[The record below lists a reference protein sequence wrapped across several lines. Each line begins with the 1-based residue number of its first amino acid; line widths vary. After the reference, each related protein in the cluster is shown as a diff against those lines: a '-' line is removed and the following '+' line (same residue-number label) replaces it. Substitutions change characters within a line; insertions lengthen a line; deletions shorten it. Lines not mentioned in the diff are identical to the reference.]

1 MSFNKIIF
9 MEFITT
15 SDKATGEKVRLA
27 YSDYGFG
34 DPVVMIHGWPLS
46 REMWEYQL
54 GDLVDAGF
62 RVVKYDRRGF
72 GKSSKPWNGY
82 DYDTFAADLNEILE
96 QLDLKN
102 VTLVGFSMGG
112 GEVVRYLSNYG
123 TQRVKKIA
131 LISTVLPFLQ
141 KTADNPDGV
150 DQKVFEEIM
159 QQIRNDRVGFL
170 DEFGKVFFGVNM
182 VSHPVSKPLLE
193 YYRMLGS
200 FAAARSTLQC
210 VIAFSQTDFT
220 EDVRAIKIP
229 TLIIHGNDDKIV
241 PIEASSNRT
250 AAMIPGSHY
259 LVYEGAP
266 HGLFYEYRQKLNA
279 DLVNF
284 INGGANAYSTTLN
297 ESIS

>member
-112 GEVVRYLSNYG
+112 GEVVRYLSKYG
-123 TQRVKKIA
+123 TQRVKRIA

-210 VIAFSQTDFT
+210 VVAFSQTDFR

>member
-159 QQIRNDRVGFL
+159 QQIRNDRIGFL
-170 DEFGKVFFGVNM
+170 DEFGKVFFGANM

-210 VIAFSQTDFT
+210 VVAFSQTDFR
-220 EDVRAIKIP
+220 EDVRTIKIP

>member
-1 MSFNKIIF
+1 

-141 KTADNPDGV
+141 KTAGNPDGV

-210 VIAFSQTDFT
+210 VVAFSQTDFR
-220 EDVRAIKIP
+220 EDVRTIKIP

>member
-112 GEVVRYLSNYG
+112 GEVVRYLANYG

-159 QQIRNDRVGFL
+159 QQIRNDRIGFL

-210 VIAFSQTDFT
+210 VVAFSQTDFR
-220 EDVRAIKIP
+220 EDVRTIKIP